1 MNYLIYNKKQNLSQQ
16 QQNNNNTNVIDS
28 VSGDIGNTLT
38 STNVVPA
45 LINTSMINSTL
56 FGTNGLNPST
66 TPLLGQVTDKEYCQA
81 KKPNNRFNVPLGTKF
96 YRVRVKPWK
105 PTISSSS
112 N

>member
-1 MNYLIYNKKQNLSQQ
+1 MPYNVFVGEVCCFQFIPLVLVRIASPTA
-16 QQNNNNTNVIDS
+16 TNPAGPTVP
-28 VSGDIGNTLT
+28 LT
-38 STNVVPA
+38 DPSTGPA
-45 LINTSMINSTL
+45 
-56 FGTNGLNPST
+56 NPST

-105 PTISSSS
+105 PILSPSL